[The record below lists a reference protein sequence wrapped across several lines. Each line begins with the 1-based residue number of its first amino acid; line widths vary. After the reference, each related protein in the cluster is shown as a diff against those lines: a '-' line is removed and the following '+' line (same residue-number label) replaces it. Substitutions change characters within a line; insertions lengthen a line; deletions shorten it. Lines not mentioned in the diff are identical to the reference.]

1 MPCFA
6 AVLFSV
12 AYEFDLFIVSVP
24 ISGAIIWHM
33 SMVLEYIQLLL
44 LDFKIGSF
52 SSFVLCFFVLV
63 FSCYDSNF
71 LA

>member
-12 AYEFDLFIVSVP
+12 AYEFDPFIVSAP

-33 SMVLEYIQLLL
+33 SMVLEYITTT
-44 LDFKIGSF
+44 FITF
-52 SSFVLCFFVLV
+52 
-63 FSCYDSNF
+63 
-71 LA
+71 